1 MKPATLEFLK
11 QRFCDYYSKGFIS
24 PPSGLSQREWGF
36 VFFDASQEIRMRR
49 HMAFAD
55 KRELADYLKNLI
67 PAHVYYSTA
76 YYDIPAAP
84 TMQDKV
90 WTGADLIFD
99 LDADHIMRG
108 PYAEMLERVRAETIK
123 LVGMLSEEL
132 GFSRR
137 EMRVVFSGGR
147 GYHIHIS
154 DLAVRQWGSPER
166 REIIDYVCGIGLDP
180 AVMLSVREGTPAGW
194 RRRYIDAL
202 FEHLQ
207 WLGGLAPDD
216 SLAYLNGLE
225 GVRKKQALEF
235 YENLGRLTGD
245 RQTSSKT
252 ADLLQYRGI
261 IQAMAAMEGS
271 QFEAR
276 IRERGARADEP
287 VTTDTRRLIRMP
299 SSLHGG
305 SGFRVTPLVDDPA
318 EFDPLVDAVVFGRE
332 EVKVDMK
339 AGLSMPLSGNRYT
352 LQKGINTV
360 PEALAVF
367 VCCRGVAE
375 IAGEG

>member
-11 QRFCDYYSKGFIS
+11 QRFCDYYRKGS
-24 PPSGLSQREWGF
+24 LLPPSGLSQREWGF

-55 KRELADYLKNLI
+55 MRELADYLKNLI
-67 PAHVYYSTA
+67 PAHAYYSTA

-99 LDADHIMRG
+99 LDADHIVRG
-108 PYAEMLERVRAETIK
+108 PFAMMLDRVREETVK
-123 LVGMLSEEL
+123 LVGMLTGEL

-137 EMRVVFSGGR
+137 NMRVVFSGGR

-154 DLAVRQWGSPER
+154 DLSVRQWGSPER

-180 AVMLSVREGTPAGW
+180 AVMLSVRESPPSGW
-194 RRRYIDAL
+194 RSRYRDAL
-202 FEHLQ
+202 CEHLQ
-207 WLGGLAPDD
+207 WLSGLPPDEA
-216 SLAYLNGLE
+216 LAYLSGLE
-225 GVRKKQALEF
+225 GVKKKQATEF
-235 YENLGRLTGD
+235 LENLGHLI
-245 RQTSSKT
+245 QAPAT
-252 ADLLQYRGI
+252 ADLLQHRGI
-261 IQAMAAMEGS
+261 VQAMAALENS
-271 QFEAR
+271 SFEAR
-276 IRERGARADEP
+276 IRDRGARADEP

-305 SGFRVTPLVDDPA
+305 SGLRVTPLVDDL
-318 EFDPLVDAVVFGRE
+318 EKFNPLVDAVVFGTE
-332 EVKVDMK
+332 ELKVDMK
-339 AGLSMPLSGNRYT
+339 AALSMPLLENHYA

-367 VCCRGVAE
+367 VCCRGMAE